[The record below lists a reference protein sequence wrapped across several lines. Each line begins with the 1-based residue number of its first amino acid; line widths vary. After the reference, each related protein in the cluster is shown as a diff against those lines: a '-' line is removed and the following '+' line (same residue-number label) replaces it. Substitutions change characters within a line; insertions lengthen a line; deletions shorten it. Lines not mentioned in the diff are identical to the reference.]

1 MATIAM
7 DPPDVEAPLRCARS
21 RSNMS
26 ESQTGF
32 PKNFFGFGWFGDA
45 KKEGEMSDSGQPQLA
60 TR

>member
-21 RSNMS
+21 RSNIS

-32 PKNFFGFGWFGDA
+32 LGWFGDA